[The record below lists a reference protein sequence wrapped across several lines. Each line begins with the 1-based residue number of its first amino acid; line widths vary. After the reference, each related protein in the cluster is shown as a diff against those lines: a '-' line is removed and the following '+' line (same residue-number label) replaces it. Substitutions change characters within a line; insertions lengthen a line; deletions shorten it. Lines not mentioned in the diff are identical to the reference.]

1 MPATP
6 RLAPGARR
14 PAKAPSPSRLRRD
27 REKATTRALILEAAR
42 ELFTR
47 EGYAETSMRR
57 LADTIGYT
65 ATTIYH
71 HFRDKDALLNELCLN
86 DFRALGVALGHM
98 EQVPDPIDRI
108 RVMGVNY
115 VRFALE
121 HPQQFRFMFMVERP
135 VPGPDEVRID
145 PAEDGYVFL
154 KTAVTEAITAGRFK
168 REHNDPELVS
178 QMLWAVVHGIATIH
192 LTKGHA
198 EHPWVDLRDPLITA
212 RHACDTMMNGL
223 LHHAG

>member
-1 MPATP
+1 MRAP
-6 RLAPGARR
+6 RRVESGA
-14 PAKAPSPSRLRRD
+14 SPSRLRRD
-27 REKATTRALILEAAR
+27 REKAATRALILEAAR

-71 HFRDKDALLNELCLN
+71 HFKDKDALLNELCLN
-86 DFRALGVALGHM
+86 DFRALGEALRHM
-98 EQVPDPIDRI
+98 EQVPDPIARI
-108 RVMGVNY
+108 RAMGVNY

-135 VPGPDEVRID
+135 VPGPNDVKID

-154 KTAVTEAITAGRFK
+154 KTAVTEAISAGLLK
-168 REHNDPELVS
+168 EGYQDVESVS
-178 QMLWAVVHGIATIH
+178 QILWGMVHGIATIH
-192 LTKGHA
+192 LSKGHDQ
-198 EHPWVDLRDPLITA
+198 HPWIELRDPMATA
-212 RHACDTMMNGL
+212 RLACDTLMQGMLRNP
-223 LHHAG
+223 

>member
-1 MPATP
+1 MRAP
-6 RLAPGARR
+6 RRAEVAVS
-14 PAKAPSPSRLRRD
+14 ASRLRRD
-27 REKATTRALILEAAR
+27 REKAATRALILEAAR

-57 LADTIGYT
+57 LAETIGYT

-86 DFRALGVALGHM
+86 DFRALGEALRHM
-98 EQVPDPIDRI
+98 EQVPDPIARM
-108 RVMGVNY
+108 RAMGVNY

-135 VPGPDEVRID
+135 VPGPDEVQID

-154 KTAVTEAITAGRFK
+154 KTAVAEAISAGLLK
-168 REHNDPELVS
+168 EDLHDVESVS
-178 QMLWAVVHGIATIH
+178 QIMWGIVHGIATIH
-192 LTKGHA
+192 LTKGHDQ
-198 EHPWVDLRDPLITA
+198 HPWIELRDPLATA
-212 RHACDTMMNGL
+212 RLACDTMLRGMLRNP
-223 LHHAG
+223 

>member
-1 MPATP
+1 MPVP
-6 RLAPGARR
+6 RR
-14 PAKAPSPSRLRRD
+14 PAHGSRRAAIAPSPSRLRRD

-57 LADTIGYT
+57 LADAIGYT

-71 HFRDKDALLNELCLN
+71 HFKDKDALLNELCLN
-86 DFRALGVALGHM
+86 DFRALGEALRHM

-108 RVMGVNY
+108 RIMGVNY
-115 VRFALE
+115 VRFAME

-135 VPGPDEVRID
+135 IPGPDEVRID

-154 KTAVTEAITAGRFK
+154 KTAVTEAIAAGRFK
-168 REHNDPELVS
+168 KEHNDPELVS
-178 QMLWAVVHGIATIH
+178 QVLWGVVHGIATIH
-192 LTKGHA
+192 LSKGHDH
-198 EHPWVDLRDPLITA
+198 HPWVDLRDPIVTA
-212 RHACDTMMNGL
+212 RHACEAMMHGL
-223 LHHAG
+223 LRHSG